1 MPYAIPDID
10 LSSFTVGS
18 TFILDISQV
27 QGSQG
32 VPYSLRAN
40 PVTCRLYNESSLGL
54 QATFD
59 NSAQSFYIP
68 AGGWIDTYPKSGDT
82 KLTFLVKYGISNPG
96 VSSLLAT
103 YYYPGDQVPAMPILG
118 NSATQGNV
126 NTVSNTLVNTGN
138 PPLTPN
144 VIKIQPSDAS
154 SPTWIADNSGNLTI
168 SGDNAGTLTQLFK
181 LIAGASP
188 EVILAALNI
197 LTLVQGSLQVNGIIG
212 MNTTPTSSNELEVVS
227 NLDASRAILAVGH
240 SSTQSANILEV
251 QSSSGTT
258 LFDVEPNGNVD
269 VSATIECNDFR
280 AGGSGNFLRQTN
292 HFNGTGSGTFNHGLG
307 TTPKIVIPMT
317 HVSGSQTMGYDSENA
332 TQVHIT
338 AGAGLAWVAEAINW
352 TF

>member
-10 LSSFTVGS
+10 LSSFSTGS
-18 TFILDISQV
+18 TFILDISQA

-32 VPYSLRAN
+32 VPYSLRAK
-40 PVTCRLYNESSLGL
+40 PTTCRLYNESSLGL

-59 NSAQSFYIP
+59 NSAQSFYVP

-96 VSSLLAT
+96 VSTLLAT
-103 YYYPGDQVPAMPILG
+103 YYYPGDVIPAMPILG

-154 SPTWIADNSGNLTI
+154 SPTWIADNIGNLTI
-168 SGDNAGTLTQLFK
+168 SGDNAGTLIQ

-188 EVILAALNI
+188 EVILAASSI
-197 LTLVQGSLQVNGIIG
+197 LTLIKGNLQVNGLVG
-212 MNTTPTSSNELEVVS
+212 MNVAPSSSNELEVVS
-227 NLDASRAILAVGH
+227 NLDTSRAILAVGH

-258 LFDVEPNGNVD
+258 LFDVESNGNVD
-269 VSATIECNDFR
+269 VSGSILCTDLR
-280 AGGSGNFLRQTN
+280 AGGSGNFLRQTQ
-292 HFNGTGSGTFNHGLG
+292 HFSGTGSGTFNHNLG

-338 AGAGLAWVAEAINW
+338 AGSGLAWVAEAINW